1 MDEYILVITS
11 FPPRL
16 LSNPA
21 YVKMARIRNMYCVEW
36 K

>member
-11 FPPRL
+11 FAPSL
-16 LSNPA
+16 LFNPA
-21 YVKMARIRNMYCVEW
+21 YGKMARIRNMYCVEW